1 MIQITQSYLTNSPCY
16 KTKRKIKVS
25 GLMLHSVG
33 CPQPNAQV
41 FIKNWNTSSCKVGV
55 HAFADTTGVFETLPC
70 RETPGIAH
78 RAWHC
83 GSGSKGSFNNS
94 HISLEMT
101 EPSCIKYVGG
111 STFTCSDI
119 PRAQEHVRKT
129 TQIAIEYFAM
139 LCIYH
144 NLDPL
149 DKNVIVSHKEGHDLG
164 YASEHNDSYHL
175 WDQLHMNYTMDN
187 FRQDVYQ

>member
-16 KTKRKIKVS
+16 KTKRNIKVS

-70 RETPGIAH
+70 REIPGIAH

-94 HISLEMT
+94 HILIILKISPLKNKTITYIKIQFYLIITNSYRYSPTVNNASLYFT
-101 EPSCIKYVGG
+101 INYSYF
-111 STFTCSDI
+111 FTC
-119 PRAQEHVRKT
+119 
-129 TQIAIEYFAM
+129 
-139 LCIYH
+139 L
-144 NLDPL
+144 
-149 DKNVIVSHKEGHDLG
+149 
-164 YASEHNDSYHL
+164 
-175 WDQLHMNYTMDN
+175 
-187 FRQDVYQ
+187 